1 MFLALL
7 NQGAYLNNTPIR
19 VSQTT
24 RLDEAIVHIG
34 DMMKEGNPR
43 LTKDR
48 VEEISQLLL
57 RSRRV
62 RMIGTAA
69 TDLAYV
75 ACGRADLLVNHS
87 SAPWDREA
95 GKLLL
100 LEAGGKALTKLSRNN
115 EKLSLY
121 SNDFLHQEV
130 ENLLFS

>member
-1 MFLALL
+1 VFINLS
-7 NQGAYLNNTPIR
+7 
-19 VSQTT
+19 VK
-24 RLDEAIVHIG
+24 G
-34 DMMKEGNPR
+34 DSLSKTEIFV
-43 LTKDR
+43 LTIWGTIDR